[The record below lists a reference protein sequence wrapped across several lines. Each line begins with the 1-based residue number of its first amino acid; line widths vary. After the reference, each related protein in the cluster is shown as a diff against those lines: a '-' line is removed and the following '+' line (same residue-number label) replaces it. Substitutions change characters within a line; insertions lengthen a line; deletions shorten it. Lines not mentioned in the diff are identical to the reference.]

1 MATELTEAV
10 LSASGAAALI
20 QKQIDPVVQELQ
32 RRYAPLVRV
41 LPSIRWGSTIY
52 NFNQRSQVAAGGF
65 VTDGGARPISTSTY
79 TQYPFTIKNLQAVGG
94 VTGYAEAVTADL
106 IGSLRAKEIEG
117 AARGLEWDVETGLDW
132 GNAASTLNGPYPQY
146 DGLDTLVS
154 DATSSA
160 PNTINWSGSL
170 GPSGNTGI
178 LDLTIFDNLI
188 EMVESNAATYPDGG
202 TDYFF
207 LVSSGV
213 NSRVAQ
219 LLTNQQRFNAADS
232 GAITNTEV
240 AAGLIVPTYRNIPF
254 IKSSFLNPRSNAM
267 TTVTITTATTSSDT
281 PALSAGTL
289 PNTTTYKYVVS
300 AVIARFGEI
309 LASNEVSQLTGSG
322 ANIITLAWATPP
334 SVTQLGQTLSPILY
348 KVWRTAANG
357 STKTETL
364 LGYVD
369 ANVGLQSDGITPLP
383 TTSIVDTGTALVP
396 QNGSTIPATTPA
408 AYVGTN
414 AGMVPPT
421 TGAQNIYLLP
431 RDPDFII
438 RPYVREMQ
446 TVDVYPTTSSP
457 DSLPFAFVCDTC
469 LATRAPQFM
478 ARATNAVATLAV

>member
-41 LPSIRWGSTIY
+41 LPSIRWGSTVY

-117 AARGLEWDVETGLDW
+117 AARGLEWDVETGLIW
-132 GNAASTLNGPYPQY
+132 GNAASTLNGPYPQF

-154 DATSSA
+154 DASSTA
-160 PNTINWSGSL
+160 KNTLNWSGVV
-170 GPSGNTGI
+170 GVTAGA
-178 LDLTIFDNLI
+178 LDLTIFDALI
-188 EMVESNAATYPDGG
+188 ELVESNAAVYPDGG
-202 TDYFF
+202 NDYFF
-207 LVSSGV
+207 LVDSGV
-213 NSRVAQ
+213 NSKVAQ
-219 LLTNQQRFNAADS
+219 LLTNQQRFNAADA

-240 AAGLIVPTYRNIPF
+240 AAGLVVPTYRNVPF
-254 IKSSFLNPRSNAM
+254 IKSSFLNPRTNTM
-267 TTVTITTATTSSDT
+267 TTITVTTGSTSTAS
-281 PALSAGTL
+281 L
-289 PNTTTYKYVVS
+289 PDTTTYKYQVS

-309 LASNEVSQLTGSG
+309 LAGNEVSQATGSNSG
-322 ANIITLAWATPP
+322 ENYITLAWATSP

-348 KVWRTAANG
+348 KVWRTAGGGASN
-357 STKTETL
+357 SETL

-369 ANVGLQSDGITPLP
+369 ANVGLLSDGVTPIP
-383 TTSIVDTGTALVP
+383 TTSIVDTGATLVP
-396 QNGSTIPATTPA
+396 HNGGTVPATYPA

-414 AGMVPPT
+414 TSMVPPL
-421 TGAQNIYLLP
+421 TGQRNIYLLP

-446 TVDVYPTTSSP
+446 TVDVFPTTSSP